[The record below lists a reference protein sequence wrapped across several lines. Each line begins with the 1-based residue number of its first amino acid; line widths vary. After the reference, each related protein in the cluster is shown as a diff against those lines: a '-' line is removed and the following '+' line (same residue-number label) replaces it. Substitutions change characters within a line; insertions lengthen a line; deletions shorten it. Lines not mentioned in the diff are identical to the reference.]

1 MYGSLTCGMGDLS
14 MLSKIHGDGVG
25 FALSK
30 SAVHWDW
37 TVLQPKILL
46 DGKVFAENGRIYADD

>member
-1 MYGSLTCGMGDLS
+1 MGDLS